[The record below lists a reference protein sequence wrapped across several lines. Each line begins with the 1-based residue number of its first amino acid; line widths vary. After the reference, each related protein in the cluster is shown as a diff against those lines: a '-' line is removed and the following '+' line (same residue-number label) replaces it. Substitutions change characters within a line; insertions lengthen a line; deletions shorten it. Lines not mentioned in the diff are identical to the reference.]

1 MFLATRSDD
10 TTAAAA
16 AALAGFGLFGVLFV
30 LGFFILGLV
39 VNWMIAS
46 KAGYNGV
53 LSLLMFIPFV
63 NLIVLLIFAFSKW
76 PVQREL
82 ELLRAGTGSWPG
94 GPVPGAY
101 GSPDLTQLPTQPS

>member
-1 MFLATRSDD
+1 
-10 TTAAAA
+10 
-16 AALAGFGLFGVLFV
+16 
-30 LGFFILGLV
+30 
-39 VNWMIAS
+39 
-46 KAGYNGV
+46 
-53 LSLLMFIPFV
+53 MFIPFV

-94 GPVPGAY
+94 GPVPGPY